1 MGGGPAA
8 ERSLRSLRSFR
19 RWSISWSRE
28 LLEVGRWSCSSSAS
42 LANRSLRIGGGP
54 RGAGGSRWRRSRGAS
69 LADDS
74 ASAKAAARELTT
86 FGSRIFLSFRSFL
99 SFGLA
104 ASSPTF
110 VASVIV
116 SSVLEVPSSPSPPP
130 DTGGSAVASS
140 VTAESDSFASVLG
153 IEVEE
158 ASTTS
163 FFGDEGVAA
172 SSFAFFFSS

>member
-8 ERSLRSLRSFR
+8 ERSLRSFR

-28 LLEVGRWSCSSSAS
+28 LLEAGRWSCSSSAS
-42 LANRSLRIGGGP
+42 LAKRSLRIGGGP

-69 LADDS
+69 FADDS
-74 ASAKAAARELTT
+74 ASAKAAARELIT

-104 ASSPTF
+104 ASSPAF

-116 SSVLEVPSSPSPPP
+116 SSVLEVPSSPSPPL
-130 DTGGSAVASS
+130 DTGGSAVALSL
-140 VTAESDSFASVLG
+140 VTAVSDSFVSVLG
-153 IEVEE
+153 IEVDS
-158 ASTTS
+158 STTS

-172 SSFAFFFSS
+172 SSLAFFFSS